1 MKKTTLYVAFF
12 ILASLAKLQA
22 QETYENKMKEVTE
35 TIKITIK
42 KEKKLLKHKIDS
54 VENLVNNGKIS
65 KAEAVKIKQKL
76 VETIAQTIELKINDE
91 QEKLSLIINDLANG
105 KLKTDTLKLDK
116 KSFITRWRYKQP
128 GKDSLKIYKPKRTTS
143 HFTFALGLN
152 NVLTE
157 NKNLENSDFR
167 IIGSHFYEWG
177 YNYNTRVFKNDNF
190 LHVRYGFSVMYNNL
204 RPTDNRI
211 FVKNGNQT
219 KLETYPKALK
229 DSRLRHV
236 QLVFP
241 AHFEFDFGAKSIN
254 KKGEIYF
261 KNQRSFRLGIGGYAG
276 VSLKTKQLFYYK
288 DDGFEKIKQ
297 KNNFNTSDFIYGLST
312 YIGYKNTSLYFKYD
326 LNPFFADNP
335 IKQNNISAGVRFDFD

>member
-12 ILASLAKLQA
+12 ILAALAKLQA
-22 QETYENKMKEVTE
+22 QETFDEQSKKVTE
-35 TIKITIK
+35 SIKITVK
-42 KEKKLLKHKIDS
+42 KEKELLKHKIDS
-54 VENLVNNGKIS
+54 VENLVSKGEIS
-65 KAEAVKIKQKL
+65 KEEATKIKQKL
-76 VETIAQTIELKINDE
+76 AETTAQTIELKINDE

-116 KSFITRWRYKQP
+116 KSFTIRWRYKQA
-128 GKDSLKIYKPKRTTS
+128 GKDSLKICRPKRTTS

-157 NKNLENSDFR
+157 NEDLESSDFR
-167 IIGSHFYEWG
+167 VIGSHFYEWG

-211 FVKNGNQT
+211 FVKDGNQT
-219 KLETYPKALK
+219 KLETYPKDLK

-241 AHFEFDFGAKSIN
+241 AHLEFDFGTKSIN
-254 KKGEIYF
+254 EKGETYF

-276 VSLKTKQLFYYK
+276 VSLKTKQLFYYE
-288 DDGFEKIKQ
+288 DDGCEKIKQ

-312 YIGYKNTSLYFKYD
+312 YIGYKSTSLYLKYD
-326 LNPFFADNP
+326 LNPLFADNP
-335 IKQNNISAGVRFDFD
+335 IKQNNVSAGVRFDFD